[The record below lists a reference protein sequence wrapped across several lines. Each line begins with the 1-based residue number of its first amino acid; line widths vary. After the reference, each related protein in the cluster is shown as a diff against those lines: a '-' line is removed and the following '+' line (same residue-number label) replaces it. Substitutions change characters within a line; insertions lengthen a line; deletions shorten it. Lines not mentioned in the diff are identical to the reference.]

1 MNESNFELTIML
13 MEAFTLANAREYFDC
28 LAQKI
33 KDEDLTQIIFKESN
47 DFFLSDLHRG
57 VNSN

>member
-1 MNESNFELTIML
+1 ML
-13 MEAFTLANAREYFDC
+13 KDAFTLANAREYFGC

-47 DFFLSDLHRG
+47 DFFLSDLDRG
-57 VNSN
+57 VDSN